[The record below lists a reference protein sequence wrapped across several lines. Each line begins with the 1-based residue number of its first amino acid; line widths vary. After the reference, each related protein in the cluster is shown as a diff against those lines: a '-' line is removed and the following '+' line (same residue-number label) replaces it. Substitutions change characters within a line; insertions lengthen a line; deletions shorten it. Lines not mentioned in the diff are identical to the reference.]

1 MEVHRPDGTTYLM
14 SIDPTG
20 FGECWLP
27 IEFDEREVGDTPASV

>member
-1 MEVHRPDGTTYLM
+1 MEVRRPDGSTYLI

-27 IEFDEREVGDTPASV
+27 IEIASIDEGDVPVAV

>member
-1 MEVHRPDGTTYLM
+1 MEVHRPDGTIYLM

-27 IEFDEREVGDTPASV
+27 IEFDDREVGDTPVSW